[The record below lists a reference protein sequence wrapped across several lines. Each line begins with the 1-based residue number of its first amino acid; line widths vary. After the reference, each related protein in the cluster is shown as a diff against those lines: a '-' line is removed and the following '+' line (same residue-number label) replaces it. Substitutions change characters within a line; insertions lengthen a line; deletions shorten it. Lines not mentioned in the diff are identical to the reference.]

1 MSNNENEKLL
11 SLASWI
17 LISSY
22 RKRIMIALGNKLKT
36 PSTLSR
42 ESGVRMNH
50 ISKVLKE
57 LKNNDLVIC
66 INEDMRKGRLYQT
79 TELGKKVMQ
88 KVKNLE

>member
-42 ESGVRMNH
+42 ESGVRTNH
-50 ISKVLKE
+50 ISKVLRE
-57 LKNNDLVIC
+57 LKNKDLVIC
-66 INEDMRKGRLYQT
+66 INEDMHKGRLYQT